1 MRLIR
6 LLGVVVIFYGLSY
19 LLHALLQILGS
30 ILSWYASSLHVHVIG
45 LNLCIGTVAV
55 VIGIGLL
62 LLRKWA
68 RIAWLVTVTLLV
80 LVHCLVLF
88 LWYVRGGQDLNSQ
101 IFNVA
106 LTSFLAV
113 ISWAKLTNERTKKH
127 FV

>member
-6 LLGVVVIFYGLSY
+6 LLGAVVIFYGLSY

-30 ILSWYASSLHVHVIG
+30 IFSKSAPMLHMHIIG
-45 LNLCIGTVAV
+45 LNLCIGTACT

-62 LLRKWA
+62 LSRNWA

-80 LVHCLVLF
+80 LEHCLILF
-88 LWYVRGGQDLNSQ
+88 LWYVGGSDITGQ
-101 IFNVA
+101 ILNVA

-113 ISWAKLTNERTKKH
+113 ISWGKLTQESTKKY
-127 FV
+127 FA